1 MMLLEDKLQLI
12 PLTPIPHQQFSIVLD
27 GQNCVITLR
36 QMGNGLYASGTI
48 DQVDVFSEQLCNNRI
63 PVPAFKTND
72 FSGHLVFVDTH
83 GSEHPRYD
91 ELGSRFKLY
100 YLSEGEEWQA

>member
-1 MMLLEDKLQLI
+1 MILLEDKLQLI

-48 DQVDVFSEQLCNNRI
+48 DQVDVFS
-63 PVPAFKTND
+63 
-72 FSGHLVFVDTH
+72 
-83 GSEHPRYD
+83 
-91 ELGSRFKLY
+91 
-100 YLSEGEEWQA
+100 